1 MTPINT
7 MNYMSIDYTNILMS
21 LFIFNNSKNGIGSM
35 SHFFLEFIISIKIHS
50 CFHIKIKKVIFLY
63 TKTFL
68 VNSNQIPEVSI
79 LVTIQFDK
87 RL

>member
-7 MNYMSIDYTNILMS
+7 MNYVSIDNTNILVS
-21 LFIFNNSKNGIGSM
+21 LLIFNNSKNSIGPM
-35 SHFFLEFIISIKIHS
+35 SHFFLEFIIGIKIHS
-50 CFHIKIKKVIFLY
+50 SFHIKIKKIIFFY

-68 VNSNQIPEVSI
+68 IDTNQIPEVSI